1 MKIEKLREGIIHYTF
16 EPRPNRNWSESV
28 TVIINEDKAILIDAG
43 FDFQIEKVL
52 ADLNKRKIEI
62 EKIIITHFH
71 EDHMEGLRILPKVPI
86 YGSSRFQETLDKW
99 TPKNEHDLFTPT
111 VRIEHPQELIFG
123 KHKLT
128 LISLPGHSVCGML
141 VNINDEF
148 LHIAD
153 EVMFSPV
160 GVPMLP
166 SADGNDFKRHLASLD
181 KLRAYS
187 GDFSLIIPAHGPVF
201 SGEKLE
207 EEIEKRYAYIS
218 AIAHSNGN
226 ISYEDAIKDCNC
238 TFVHSEWH
246 EGNCKKET

>member
-1 MKIEKLREGIIHYTF
+1 MRIEKLKEDVIHYTF

-28 TVIINEDKAILIDAG
+28 TVLINGNKAILIDAG

-52 ADLNKRKIEI
+52 ADLNEKNIKI
-62 EKIIITHFH
+62 EKIILTHFH
-71 EDHMEGLRILPKVPI
+71 DDHMEGLKVLPKVPI

-99 TPKNEHDLFTPT
+99 TPKNEHHFFTPT
-111 VRIEHPQELIFG
+111 VVIEQSQEFTFG

-128 LISLPGHSVCGML
+128 LIPLPGHSVCGML

-148 LHIAD
+148 LHVVD
-153 EVMFSPV
+153 EVMFSPD

-166 SADGNDFKRHLASLD
+166 SADGNDFKRHLESLD
-181 KLRAYS
+181 QLKQYH
-187 GDFSLIIPAHGPVF
+187 DFTTIIPAHGPVF

-207 EEIEKRYAYIS
+207 EEIRKRYTYIS
-218 AIAHSNGN
+218 NLVESNGD
-226 ISYEDAIKDCNC
+226 ISYEDAIRDCNC

-246 EGNCKKET
+246 EGNCEK